1 MRHLQSLSLQQRG
14 ALSVSIGAAFW
25 GLFWI
30 PLRYL
35 DNNGVHGLWAVGA
48 VTITA
53 ALPPLLFMLYRRET
67 ADLRS
72 GDAWLIGGALGCSA
86 ALYFLG
92 IMMSDVIRVILL
104 FYLLP
109 VWTTIA
115 ARIIYRERIRPVQLL
130 VIVVALLGMW
140 LLLGAGAR
148 LPLPTNPGDWC
159 GLGAGMLWAVSL
171 ALLRGKNNAS
181 VLPSVFMTMS
191 VTAALSL
198 SVAICITFLGANLPA
213 MSSTVGVAMAGDG
226 TPSLSALYQGLPVI
240 SLFGA
245 AVLFPAMFS
254 QIYGAQLIPAP
265 TAALL
270 TMTEI
275 LVASLSA
282 WLLIGTELTRIS
294 LLGGVVIIVAV
305 IGDLGVQYRRNAAIL

>member
-1 MRHLQSLSLQQRG
+1 
-14 ALSVSIGAAFW
+14 
-25 GLFWI
+25 
-30 PLRYL
+30 
-35 DNNGVHGLWAVGA
+35 
-48 VTITA
+48 
-53 ALPPLLFMLYRRET
+53 
-67 ADLRS
+67 
-72 GDAWLIGGALGCSA
+72 
-86 ALYFLG
+86 
-92 IMMSDVIRVILL
+92 
-104 FYLLP
+104 
-109 VWTTIA
+109 
-115 ARIIYRERIRPVQLL
+115 
-130 VIVVALLGMW
+130 MW